1 MVDGGD
7 VTEGA
12 TTAALELWEE
22 WPALSGEERIA
33 RFRELPKHELNDFFL
48 TLDPTEQA
56 ALVCAMP
63 PAERV
68 LWVRLLDPDDAV
80 DMIQAA
86 PPEDRPA
93 MLELLDEKTRTEVK
107 ALLAYAEDAAGGLMN
122 PR

>member
-1 MVDGGD
+1 MVDGDD
-7 VTEGA
+7 VTESS

-22 WPALSGEERIA
+22 WPALSEEARIA

-56 ALVCAMP
+56 ALVCGLP

-86 PPEDRPA
+86 SPDERA
-93 MLELLDEKTRTEVK
+93 ALMALLDERTRVEVK
-107 ALLAYAEDAAGGLMN
+107 AL
-122 PR
+122 